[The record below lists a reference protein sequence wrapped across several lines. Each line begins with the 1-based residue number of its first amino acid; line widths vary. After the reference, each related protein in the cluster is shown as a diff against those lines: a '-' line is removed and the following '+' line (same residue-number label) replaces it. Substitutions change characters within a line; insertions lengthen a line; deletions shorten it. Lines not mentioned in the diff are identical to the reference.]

1 LFDDNGA
8 LSSQYFGDY
17 YVNNS
22 AYSYDLASNSSYNG
36 FRIKVSPNTTYTLS
50 TNDGSTIHTNI
61 RYVGSSLALISGNG
75 DLYNATSGSFTTPS
89 NCVYIE
95 ISKLKTTTF
104 KLMLNEGN
112 HAYPYVPYN
121 ANKHITNDEAQFLKN
136 VMPNFY
142 QIKKFT
148 GTWGQWVNTK
158 GNDNVNVLKA
168 LVSHEIS
175 EDDYHYVD
183 LIKTYD
189 SVLESIAWVY
199 LNSGSSSPFHDV
211 SDDNEVIIYYV
222 DLYEA

>member
-1 LFDDNGA
+1 MGNDTNGVA
-8 LSSQYFGDY
+8 LNQQGGTYESGDQSTSTY
-17 YVNNS
+17 
-22 AYSYDLASNSSYNG
+22 
-36 FRIKVSPNTTYTLS
+36 IKLEPNTTYYFTGQWANLYSQNTASAFTRQISAGAFTTTSSEIYIRITRWTS
-50 TNDGSTIHTNI
+50 TN
-61 RYVGSSLALISGNG
+61 
-75 DLYNATSGSFTTPS
+75 
-89 NCVYIE
+89 C
-95 ISKLKTTTF
+95 
-104 KLMLNEGN
+104 MLNEGSK
-112 HAYPYVPYN
+112 AYPYQPYN